1 MRMTHTPSSQIHTYK
16 WCLLR
21 KWRRRRR
28 WWAISWLGYFRKN
41 KISKI
46 PVHKDRIKRGT
57 ETDRQREGGRER
69 EGERGGG
76 GGRFPGSD
84 ILERI
89 RYQRSPFIKIV

>member
-1 MRMTHTPSSQIHTYK
+1 MDSKPQVKNESEKKKFSREQNVRMTHTPSSQIHTYK

-46 PVHKDRIKRGT
+46 PVYKDR
-57 ETDRQREGGRER
+57 RER
-69 EGERGGG
+69 AIITE
-76 GGRFPGSD
+76 
-84 ILERI
+84 
-89 RYQRSPFIKIV
+89 

>member
-1 MRMTHTPSSQIHTYK
+1 MDSKPQVKNESEKKKFSREQNVRMTHTPSSQIHTYK

-46 PVHKDRIKRGT
+46 PVHKDPIKRGT
-57 ETDRQREGGRER
+57 ETDRQTDRQTDRGRCH
-69 EGERGGG
+69 
-76 GGRFPGSD
+76 
-84 ILERI
+84 IL
-89 RYQRSPFIKIV
+89 